1 MSPSND
7 TAAPLVIVGA
17 GQAGAMAARALR
29 ELGHAGELVLIGDEP
44 HAPYERPPLSKAVL
58 ADEQLPDIGLLPE
71 PFQVQAGVALK
82 TGRRVVRLDPAR
94 RELHLEDGTIQ
105 PYRACLLATG
115 GDARVLPALPP
126 GTPGVH
132 YLRTL
137 DDAQRL
143 RAALRAARSLLVI
156 GGGFLGLEIASTA
169 RALGLDVIV
178 IELGPALLGRAVP
191 PEVSRWLAARARAHG
206 VRLHLGAKLSG
217 LAPGAGGIAAT
228 LADAGALRAELAV
241 VAVGQVPSVA
251 LAREAGLLIDAGNGG
266 IQVDAR
272 CRTSAEGVY
281 AAGDCASGFD
291 AATGTHRRLESWQ
304 NANEQARIAA
314 AAMLGQ
320 DAEPSPPPW
329 FWTDQFGCNI
339 QMLGHGAPGL
349 TYRLRGQLPEGR
361 EPGKALLFGTD
372 GDRLVHAIAINA
384 GGDLRA
390 FRGVLGRTLACPPQA
405 LADPAIPAKQLA
417 RLALGP
423 ASA

>member
-1 MSPSND
+1 MSPLND
-7 TAAPLVIVGA
+7 TGAPLVIVGA

-29 ELGHAGELVLIGDEP
+29 ELGHDGELILIGDEP

-58 ADEQLPDIGLLPE
+58 ADEQIPDIGLLPE
-71 PFQVQAGVALK
+71 PFQAQSGVTLK
-82 TGRRVVRLDPAR
+82 PGRRVVRLDTAR
-94 RELHLEDGTIQ
+94 RELHLDDGTVQ

-115 GDARVLPALPP
+115 GDARILPALPP

-137 DDAQRL
+137 DDAQGL
-143 RAALRAARSLLVI
+143 RAALRTSGSMLVI

-169 RALGLDVIV
+169 RALGLDVTV
-178 IELGPALLGRAVP
+178 IELGPALLGRAMP

-206 VRLHLGAKLSG
+206 VRLHLDATLTN
-217 LAPGAGGIAAT
+217 LAPVAGGIAAT
-228 LADAGALRAELAV
+228 LANVGGLRADLAV

-266 IQVDAR
+266 IRVDAH

-281 AAGDCASGFD
+281 AAGDCASGLD
-291 AATGTHRRLESWQ
+291 ADTGMHRRLESWQ

-314 AAMLGQ
+314 AAMLGR
-320 DAEPSPPPW
+320 DVESSAPPW

-339 QMLGHGAPGL
+339 QMLGQGTPGL
-349 TYRLRGQLPEGR
+349 AYHLRGQLPQGSES
-361 EPGKALLFGTD
+361 GKALLFGID

-390 FRGVLGRTLACPPQA
+390 FRGVLGRPLACPPQA